1 LGSLVPAVV
10 GEEGAAVPGR
20 HADRRRVRRI
30 VALAIALVLAAV
42 PAAGA
47 VPSEAE
53 LAEAEARAA
62 ELEELIEGA
71 EAELATV
78 QARLDELEV
87 ELSQAQEQ
95 LDAATEVYLTAD
107 RAATEAADRAAAAET
122 ARRAAVAEQAD
133 NQRTVTGLARDTYK
147 YGAPAASPV
156 LAVLGATGTA
166 DDGRMADRLHY
177 LQRGIGVRAVALERS
192 AALTIEVAALT
203 ERANEE
209 SAEAE
214 RALLAAEGA
223 RDDAAIAHT
232 RVADLTSETSEK
244 LERSAQLVAALEG
257 EQAEV
262 AEQVQT
268 LRQRVAE
275 ERAEAERRARE
286 QAERERAERERAER
300 ERAERE
306 RAERERAQQRS
317 TSSSGSGSS
326 GGGNAGSSGGGS
338 TAVRPGPNPQL
349 VTVGGITVAASLGP
363 QLAALL
369 DHARRDGIVLG
380 GHGWRSPEITARLR
394 MTNGCPDVYESPASS
409 CRVPTARPGESEHE
423 KGLAVDFTY
432 QGQTICFPRPGS
444 RCTGNAAFDW
454 LRANAG
460 RYGLYNLPSE
470 AWHWST
476 TGR

>member
-1 LGSLVPAVV
+1 M
-10 GEEGAAVPGR
+10 
-20 HADRRRVRRI
+20 RRV
-30 VALAIALVLAAV
+30 VAVATVLVLAFP

-62 ELEELIEGA
+62 ELEELIDGA

-78 QARLDELEV
+78 EARLDELEV
-87 ELSQAQEQ
+87 ELAEAQEQ
-95 LDAATEVYLTAD
+95 LDTATEFYLAAD

-122 ARRAAVAEQAD
+122 ARRVAVAEQAD

-203 ERANEE
+203 DRANEE

-214 RALLAAEGA
+214 RALVAAEGA
-223 RDDAAIAHT
+223 RDDAATAHT

-306 RAERERAQQRS
+306 RAERERAEQQRAQQRN
-317 TSSSGSGSS
+317 TSNS
-326 GGGNAGSSGGGS
+326 GGGSARGGSSSGS

-394 MTNGCPDVYESPASS
+394 MTNGCPDVYDSPASS

-432 QGQTICFPRPGS
+432 QGQTICFPRSAS

-454 LRANAG
+454 LRTNAG